1 MPEECSWWCWV
12 CAYAPFVCRFQLLG
26 LVALCTT
33 CVLLSVILL
42 FAWSSWQVI
51 ISKLARPRSVQLWVM
66 WKECE
71 LLPNINDLLCVRY
84 TDRRGKKKNDFITW
98 KVTSAICTPTLTC
111 WNFHLILLERWKKIS
126 VSVVRTR
133 LPSGLVMRR
142 GKISDDVFCVLAQF
156 GNSCKLFWNSA
167 PRSVPERP
175 DCSQPRCPPLTT
187 TLNFL
192 PNPNLDNKIYPV
204 VALSYS
210 RQFAE

>member
-1 MPEECSWWCWV
+1 MTVSLVKTFPAAACFFTAPVACTAGKNAWRMQLWCWV

-98 KVTSAICTPTLTC
+98 KVTWFKSSISISGQISFLFIC
-111 WNFHLILLERWKKIS
+111 HLYANLDLLEFSFNFTWKMKKNLS
-126 VSVVRTR
+126 QRCTHTFALRSCNATR
-133 LPSGLVMRR
+133 
-142 GKISDDVFCVLAQF
+142 
-156 GNSCKLFWNSA
+156 
-167 PRSVPERP
+167 
-175 DCSQPRCPPLTT
+175 
-187 TLNFL
+187 
-192 PNPNLDNKIYPV
+192 
-204 VALSYS
+204 
-210 RQFAE
+210 